1 MGQLV
6 LAQKTKNIW
15 LKRSS
20 AIRFQDD
27 SDLNMPRWPGYTGH
41 HWVALE
47 PFIGDDDMRHE
58 YVIGAMVG
66 VLGINLALGVT
77 CVILI
82 CMGYT
87 EIHLNVI

>member
-1 MGQLV
+1 V
-6 LAQKTKNIW
+6 T
-15 LKRSS
+15 
-20 AIRFQDD
+20 
-27 SDLNMPRWPGYTGH
+27 
-41 HWVALE
+41 LE
-47 PFIGDDDMRHE
+47 PFIGDNMRHE

-77 CVILI
+77 CVVLL